1 MIQYLIGVCN
11 YPYLCSCCQD
21 VIFACDG
28 DVEDESIVTHSF
40 LCTSLPAK
48 PEGVNEPLLRVNQIQ
63 YVECSEKEHFARTEL
78 IMSEPLLSWWQAA
91 AGATPTGA
99 VFVALSLIVAI
110 ILSSS
115 SLIVVLFRPR
125 NEARTK
131 IKKYPPFAPVSMYA
145 IIKSRVNTKTDAYW
159 MLDIAR
165 QLKSQIFQLRLP
177 SAFPLF
183 IVGESS
189 TSRQILLHSQTTKPD
204 IPYKLLRL
212 VFGGSP
218 SMFTLDVGPEWH
230 AKRKAVAPAFSSI
243 HVKRM
248 NRVALEK
255 TEDWITKYNNN
266 AATATGGGGAAVV
279 DVAHEMIGIVLSS
292 ICETAFEYKMSSV
305 EQEYFTHEL
314 ELALVEYVRKAATIP
329 LRLRFGKYFISE
341 TRRAQLAVQNLIH
354 LIYKIMKEYN
364 ARTTY
369 IDGTVIQLIMQ
380 SHIAYPTEEEKAAEL
395 LTFLVAG
402 HDTTGYR

>member
-1 MIQYLIGVCN
+1 
-11 YPYLCSCCQD
+11 
-21 VIFACDG
+21 
-28 DVEDESIVTHSF
+28 
-40 LCTSLPAK
+40 
-48 PEGVNEPLLRVNQIQ
+48 
-63 YVECSEKEHFARTEL
+63 
-78 IMSEPLLSWWQAA
+78 
-91 AGATPTGA
+91 
-99 VFVALSLIVAI
+99 
-110 ILSSS
+110 
-115 SLIVVLFRPR
+115 
-125 NEARTK
+125 
-131 IKKYPPFAPVSMYA
+131 
-145 IIKSRVNTKTDAYW
+145 
-159 MLDIAR
+159 
-165 QLKSQIFQLRLP
+165 
-177 SAFPLF
+177 
-183 IVGESS
+183 
-189 TSRQILLHSQTTKPD
+189 
-204 IPYKLLRL
+204 
-212 VFGGSP
+212 
-218 SMFTLDVGPEWH
+218 
-230 AKRKAVAPAFSSI
+230 
-243 HVKRM
+243 M

-266 AATATGGGGAAVV
+266 AATATGGGGAGVV

-354 LIYKIMKEYN
+354 MIYKIMKEYN

-369 IDGTVIQLIMQ
+369 IDGTIIQLIMQ

>member
-1 MIQYLIGVCN
+1 MSD
-11 YPYLCSCCQD
+11 P
-21 VIFACDG
+21 A
-28 DVEDESIVTHSF
+28 TH
-40 LCTSLPAK
+40 
-48 PEGVNEPLLRVNQIQ
+48 
-63 YVECSEKEHFARTEL
+63 
-78 IMSEPLLSWWQAA
+78 
-91 AGATPTGA
+91 TGA
-99 VFVALSLIVAI
+99 VVALSLIGAI

-115 SLIVVLFRPR
+115 LFVLLFRPR
-125 NEARTK
+125 TGDKRGTK
-131 IKKYPPFAPVSMYA
+131 IKKYPPYAPVSIYT
-145 IIKSRVNTKTDAYW
+145 IIKSRMNTRTDAYW

-177 SAFPLF
+177 SAFPRKSLF
-183 IVGESS
+183 IVGESH

-204 IPYKLLRL
+204 VPYKLLRL

-230 AKRKAVAPAFSSI
+230 AKRKAVAPAFSSV

-255 TEDWITKYNNN
+255 TEDWITKYNTS
-266 AATATGGGGAAVV
+266 ASTTGGGAVVV

-329 LRLRFGKYFISE
+329 LRLRLGKYFISE

-354 LIYKIMKEYN
+354 MIHNIMKEYK

-369 IDGTVIQLIMQ
+369 IDGTIIQLIMQ
-380 SHIAYPTEEEKAAEL
+380 SHIAYPTEQEKAAEL

-402 HDTTGYR
+402 HDTTGYRLVIFNVIHFPLF